1 MEFGIRKC
9 GILVLKW
16 GKHDKAKSIG
26 SNLPNEK
33 LMKKIDE
40 EECTYLG
47 ILEYDKV
54 KERGLKMEFVR
65 EYNRKI
71 RVILLSKLNGK
82 NKTKAINSWTVAIMR
97 HGAGVLEWWV
107 DALKMLD
114 RKTRKLVKIKSYN

>member
-1 MEFGIRKC
+1 MFSEDNGMEFGIRKC
-9 GILVLKW
+9 GILVLKR
-16 GKHDKAKSIG
+16 GKDDKAKSIA

-40 EECTYLG
+40 EGCKYLG

-54 KERGLKMEFVR
+54 KERGMKMEFVR

-97 HGAGVLEWWV
+97 HGAGVLEW
-107 DALKMLD
+107 
-114 RKTRKLVKIKSYN
+114 